1 MNKKNNRRKRKPLLG
16 PLTMASSMTVSPK
29 GNPSSHLNRPL
40 QLSQSLRPYSCSN
53 DTSNPAVQTLNSLLK
68 QGIEF
73 IPATHRTIEDEEAMA
88 PTLRPRSNSYANENA
103 DQRLKRVAVW
113 ELALTKWFSTNM
125 YEQTHHISSNWQK
138 QRFRASPS
146 RGLHNRSVDCYR
158 NSLFQAL
165 VHMPKVVNYFEMHH
179 KYCQRDDCVACA
191 FKNFT
196 EDYWNDPTD
205 NKVYKALSLLQTNM
219 ANSRKFRN
227 VQWTWS
233 RQNDSMEFLLTLLKT
248 LRGKVHP
255 TARPI
260 MKELFSFQMAE
271 SLYCPNRSCKAV
283 SSQNSIHN
291 SLTID
296 LNNPRPLKDMIHAYF
311 ARDTRPGWRCSHCNQ
326 YVGAQ
331 DRVQGVR
338 MHTSPNILVIDLKR
352 FTPIGHT
359 GHMIKN
365 NAHIPLKQE
374 LDLTPY
380 TVNNHPSRYQL
391 QSVVHHAGSL
401 TGGHYIAVCKGPG
414 DDWRQLNDQTV
425 TVTDA
430 RSAMN
435 RKDGFTP
442 YILFYVR
449 RGGRACASLL
459 DDVNIHLV

>member
-1 MNKKNNRRKRKPLLG
+1 
-16 PLTMASSMTVSPK
+16 
-29 GNPSSHLNRPL
+29 
-40 QLSQSLRPYSCSN
+40 
-53 DTSNPAVQTLNSLLK
+53 
-68 QGIEF
+68 
-73 IPATHRTIEDEEAMA
+73 
-88 PTLRPRSNSYANENA
+88 
-103 DQRLKRVAVW
+103 
-113 ELALTKWFSTNM
+113 
-125 YEQTHHISSNWQK
+125 
-138 QRFRASPS
+138 
-146 RGLHNRSVDCYR
+146 
-158 NSLFQAL
+158 
-165 VHMPKVVNYFEMHH
+165 MPKVVNYFEMHH